1 MTYDEIK
8 INSVYFFERIISKQ
22 DVFAFSEL
30 TGDKNRLHLDERC
43 GAGSQFGKNIVHGM
57 LAGGLFSALV
67 GMYCPGDGGLYLSQT
82 LNFRSP
88 IFWDD
93 KVEVRGEVVAK
104 NDSIK
109 VITLKTTISRAGKV
123 AIDGEAKVKLLI

>member
-1 MTYDEIK
+1 MIYDEIK

-43 GAGSQFGKNIVHGM
+43 GADSQFGKNIVHGM

-109 VITLKTTISRAGKV
+109 VITLKTTISREGKV
-123 AIDGEAKVKLLI
+123 VIDGEAKVKLLI